1 MNRSPSSGTDI
12 NQRKVPLSPGDEAEP
27 GTPGTGEDICQECH
41 GSGKMDDGS
50 PCPNCDGTGYVTEG
64 IGGG

>member
-1 MNRSPSSGTDI
+1 
-12 NQRKVPLSPGDEAEP
+12 LSPGDEAAP
-27 GTPGTGEDICQECH
+27 GTPGTGEDICQECR
-41 GSGKMDDGS
+41 GTGQIDDGS